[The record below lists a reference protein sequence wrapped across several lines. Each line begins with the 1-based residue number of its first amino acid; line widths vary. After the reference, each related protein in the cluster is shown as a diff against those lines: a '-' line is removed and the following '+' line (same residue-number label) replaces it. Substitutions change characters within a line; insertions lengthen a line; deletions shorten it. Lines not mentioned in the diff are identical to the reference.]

1 MAYKLAIPE
10 HTEHQIDKCISY
22 IVNTLRN
29 PFAAEAVLD
38 DIEYAYDLLEKMA
51 ESFAFCEDPYL
62 QSKGYRKLALEK
74 HDYVFIYRVNGETFI
89 SRDEREYIFKYSA
102 KYLFCAIL

>member
-29 PFAAEAVLD
+29 PSAASAVLD
-38 DIEYAYDLLEKMA
+38 DIEHVYDLLEETAK
-51 ESFAFCEDPYL
+51 SFAFCEDPYL
-62 QSKGYRKLALEK
+62 QSKG
-74 HDYVFIYRVNGETFI
+74 
-89 SRDEREYIFKYSA
+89 
-102 KYLFCAIL
+102 

>member
-10 HTEHQIDKCISY
+10 HTERQIDKCIIY

-29 PFAAEAVLD
+29 PSAAEAVLE
-38 DIEYAYDLLEKMA
+38 DIEHAYDLLEKMA

-62 QSKGYRKLALEK
+62 QSKGHRKLILEK
-74 HDYVFIYRVNGETFI
+74 HDYVFIYRVDGETV
-89 SRDEREYIFKYSA
+89 
-102 KYLFCAIL
+102 YLTGFFHMLENYRNKL

>member
-29 PFAAEAVLD
+29 PSAASAVLD
-38 DIEYAYDLLEKMA
+38 DIEHAYDLLEETA

-62 QSKGYRKLALEK
+62 QSKGYRKLTLEK
-74 HDYVFIYRVNGETFI
+74 HDYVVHLQSGWRNSI
-89 SRDEREYIFKYSA
+89 SGR
-102 KYLFCAIL
+102 ILSYDGKLPN